1 MNIQSKRLSEVEFF
15 VGHLVNL
22 LSKLICYLGTDYR
35 LYNIHSLSSP
45 QRHQNLSS
53 ALKERLRRSRRSFTS
68 PFSVAKR
75 LCVDEEEE
83 DGRQVSADH
92 RETVNNPSLI
102 TPSEDVNRNVVR
114 LGRERLSG
122 SIPKTTH
129 PPLEDSTHQRD
140 KLRKEVKAK
149 METLRR
155 LKMVK
160 MYRSKVS
167 VPSKLSGLELFSLT
181 ILKVYVYLS
190 LE

>member
-1 MNIQSKRLSEVEFF
+1 M
-15 VGHLVNL
+15 
-22 LSKLICYLGTDYR
+22 SKLLCYVRTDYR
-35 LYNIHSLSSP
+35 LYNVHSLSSL
-45 QRHQNLSS
+45 QRHQNLST

-75 LCVDEEEE
+75 LCVDDDDEE

-102 TPSEDVNRNVVR
+102 TPSEDVNRNVAR

-122 SIPKTTH
+122 SVPKTTH
-129 PPLEDSTHQRD
+129 PPLEDFTHQRD
-140 KLRKEVKAK
+140 KLRKEVKNK

-167 VPSKLSGLELFSLT
+167 VHSKLSG
-181 ILKVYVYLS
+181 
-190 LE
+190 

>member
-1 MNIQSKRLSEVEFF
+1 METFCRATGQFRVR
-15 VGHLVNL
+15 
-22 LSKLICYLGTDYR
+22 TDYS
-35 LYNIHSLSSP
+35 LYNVQSLSSP
-45 QRHQNLSS
+45 QRHQNLST

-83 DGRQVSADH
+83 ENGRQVSADQ

-102 TPSEDVNRNVVR
+102 TPSGDVNRNVVR

-129 PPLEDSTHQRD
+129 LPFEDFTHQRD
-140 KLRKEVKAK
+140 KLRKEVKNK

-160 MYRSKVS
+160 MYRSKVF
-167 VPSKLSGLELFSLT
+167 VHSKLSGLALT
-181 ILKVYVYLS
+181 
-190 LE
+190 